1 MTSIVCYYFYMDLF
15 LKLISP
21 SCTRKTIKTA
31 AGVLAIF
38 SVIMCTT
45 ANINKTPDRQTIENS
60 LQRIGTVILPEIE
73 RLFGLC
79 AESGIAVDY
88 EMVEYSVIKD
98 FINYVRDDMLH
109 RNMERAAYGLNCLE
123 EACDNTLASLN
134 AYIDGTKR
142 PWDVTRY
149 VTGSVEIR
157 GGSFAGKA
165 ADSVTGEQITRPL
178 FFTGYGHFDQII
190 KDMPKMTG
198 YGVDILQTEIGPRDT
213 VIEQGQ
219 GYGFNAAGDAIGR
232 LESILRDAEKNNV
245 RVDVLLSPH
254 YFPEWV
260 FRRFPGLREN
270 TGGFL
275 TFNIY
280 EPEAKK
286 VIETH
291 ITGVLERI
299 KDYKSLNSVCLSNE
313 PVFSTARNFNVN
325 NINSAVNVMW
335 RQYLADTHGTIDALN
350 SVYRTNYRSFGS
362 VPMPREIEA
371 SPWFYDW
378 MTFNDLVFGGWH
390 QWMAELV
397 HEAAPDVPVHS
408 KIMDAVLS
416 PTGGRSSLL
425 WGIDA
430 ERFAQFSQLNGNDS
444 YNLLFRGDAGIT
456 SKMKW
461 YDFLISLKKMP
472 IFNSEDHI
480 IADRD
485 RNYVPQQALH
495 IRSDLWQGAV
505 HGRAASTI
513 WVWERTHE
521 RNSDFAGS
529 VLHRPDVVSAVGRT
543 NLDLNRLA
551 HEVTALQNE
560 PARNA
565 ILFSNPSRIYDGAYL
580 STVNKFY
587 NSLIFNGQKAGF
599 ITERQLAAG
608 FFADYSVIIVP
619 SAVHVTP
626 AVLGAIRQFISSG
639 GNVLIAGEESLSRDH
654 YDRVIAGEDRTFI
667 MENSTVLKNA
677 ESLTELE
684 IADAVRNI
692 LAKGG
697 LLKVTLKDS
706 NTGNPVYGVEWLCAE
721 YGGKILVNICNYDWS
736 GSKSTAVFIGERP
749 AGNVMELI
757 TGGVVNAGSLELAP
771 YTPVLLR
778 VD

>member
-1 MTSIVCYYFYMDLF
+1 MKLF
-15 LKLISP
+15 FKLISS
-21 SCTRKTIKTA
+21 SCTGKTIKTA
-31 AGVLAIF
+31 LSVLAIF

-45 ANINKTPDRQTIENS
+45 ANINKTPDRRTIENS
-60 LQRIGTVILPEIE
+60 LHKIETAILPEIE

-79 AESGIAVDY
+79 AENGIAVDY
-88 EMVEYSVIKD
+88 EMVEYLVIKD
-98 FINYVRDDMLH
+98 FVNYLRDDIQH
-109 RNMERAAYGLNCLE
+109 RNTERAAYGLNCLIKIY
-123 EACDNTLASLN
+123 DNVLASLN
-134 AYIDGTKR
+134 AYIAGTKR
-142 PWDVTRY
+142 PWEVTRY
-149 VTGSVEIR
+149 VTGSVDIR
-157 GGSFAGKA
+157 GGSLVGKA
-165 ADSVTGEQITRPL
+165 VNSVTGAQITRPL

-213 VIEQGQ
+213 VIEQVQ
-219 GYGFNAAGDAIGR
+219 GYGFNAAGDAIR
-232 LESILRDAEKNNV
+232 RTESILREAEKNNV
-245 RVDVLLSPH
+245 RVDVLLAPH

-260 FRRFPGLREN
+260 FRKFPNLREN

-291 ITGVLERI
+291 IIGTLERI
-299 KDYKSLNSVCLSNE
+299 KDYKSLNSVCISNE
-313 PVFSTARNFNVN
+313 PVFSTASNFNVN

-350 SVYRTNYRSFGS
+350 SVYRTNYRSFDS
-362 VPMPREIEA
+362 VPMPRGIEA
-371 SPWFYDW
+371 SVQFYDW

-390 QWMAELV
+390 QWMAELI
-397 HEAAPDVPVHS
+397 HETAPDVPVHS

-430 ERFAQFSQLNGNDS
+430 ECFAQFSQLNGNDS
-444 YNLLFRGDAGIT
+444 YNLLFSSDAGIT

-461 YDFLISLKKMP
+461 YDFLMSLKKMP

-480 IADRD
+480 IGDRD
-485 RNYVPQQALH
+485 RNYIPQQAVH
-495 IRSDLWQGAV
+495 VRSDIWQGAI

-560 PARNA
+560 PARTA

-580 STVNKFY
+580 STLDKIY

-608 FFADYSVIIVP
+608 VFANYSVIIVP

-626 AVLGAIRQFISSG
+626 VTLGAIRKFINNG
-639 GNVLIAGEESLSRDH
+639 GKTLIAGEESLSRDH
-654 YDRVIAGEDRTFI
+654 YDRAIAGEDRTFI
-667 MENSTVLKNA
+667 MENSTILKNA
-677 ESLTELE
+677 ELELE

-692 LAKGG
+692 LAQSG
-697 LLKVTLKDS
+697 LRKVTLKDI

-721 YGGKILVNICNYDWS
+721 YDGKILVNICNYEWS
-736 GSKSTAVFIGERP
+736 GSKSIAVFIGEKP
-749 AGNVMELI
+749 VGYVTELI
-757 TGGVVNAGSLELAP
+757 TGGVVNAGNLELAP